1 MPTKAKLTENMT
13 KNLTAA
19 ERAARE
25 AAEAAVVPRREAV
38 NLEPPRNIASGNAG
52 ALKYWET
59 ILARLD
65 GLELLDDLDTE
76 VLALYCDMLAR
87 RDQTRALFKRL
98 TKRSKSRDISTAE
111 LLEITDELGALNRQ
125 LQSHERL
132 ILQYAD
138 RLGLTPASRAGL
150 ARKKAEPEDD
160 PYADLFG

>member
-1 MPTKAKLTENMT
+1 MPTRAKRVENMT

-25 AAEAAVVPRREAV
+25 QAEADVMPNRDAV
-38 NLEPPRNIASGNAG
+38 NLAAPKNIASGNAA
-52 ALKYWET
+52 ALKYWDT
-59 ILARLD
+59 ILSRLD

-98 TKRSKSRDISTAE
+98 SQRAKRRDVRTAE
-111 LLEITDELGALNRQ
+111 IISITDAMTGLNRQ
-125 LQSHERL
+125 LQSQERL

-160 PYADLFG
+160 PNADLFG

>member
-25 AAEAAVVPRREAV
+25 AAEAAVIPRREAV
-38 NLEPPRNIASGNAG
+38 SLEPPRNIASGNAG

-65 GLELLDDLDTE
+65 GLELLDALDTE

-98 TKRSKSRDISTAE
+98 SQRAKRRDVSTAE
-111 LLEITDELGALNRQ
+111 IISITDEMTGLNRQ
-125 LQSHERL
+125 LQSQERL